1 MIKDRMISDEW
12 RARFEQMGE
21 REVRML
27 IATTYEFGDDTH
39 LAYRWLEEKDQER
52 DEAARAAQRR
62 TDKTTEIA
70 AIVAAA
76 GTVLGIV
83 IAILAWLFPRH

>member
-1 MIKDRMISDEW
+1 MIKDGKINDEW

-39 LAYRWLEEKDQER
+39 LAYRWLDEKDQ
-52 DEAARAAQRR
+52 AAQAAQRR
-62 TDKTTEIA
+62 ANKRTEIA
-70 AIVAAA
+70 AIVAAVGA
-76 GTVLGIV
+76 VIGLV
-83 IAILAWLFPRH
+83 IAILTWLYPRH

>member
-1 MIKDRMISDEW
+1 MIKDGKINDEW

-62 TDKTTEIA
+62 TDKTTEIF